1 MGEPPG
7 VVTGVLTNQEILD
20 LCGLGGQGGDPL
32 EESGSGPIKPC
43 RRKNVRSASYDLR
56 LGKKFHAA
64 SALGFEGQFNTVSG
78 LKVSEL
84 REEQDETIFIPPN
97 EVVVVACLERLCMPD
112 DMVGHLTL
120 KQDILLQGLIMASQ
134 SQIDAGYEG
143 SIFALFYNLTDA
155 EVSLKYDDSILRLE
169 LVRLKE
175 DSLRPYDGDY
185 RDAPLSKVLKGSIRS
200 SLAKIHDDVATGG
213 KEVEAAKVSMADAQG
228 SMEDRITAAR
238 EGLES
243 RFERVRLFSMGTLL
257 AAIAVLVAVGT
268 SFNSDLG
275 QTREKVARLEA
286 ESGSQREVKKLQA
299 ELAALRRQVR
309 VGSERVGR
317 LEQERGP

>member
-20 LCGLGGQGGDPL
+20 LCGLPGQRGNPL
-32 EESGSGPIKPC
+32 EESSSGPIKPC

-64 SALGFEGQFNTVSG
+64 SAVGFEGQFNSISG

-84 REEQDETIFIPPN
+84 REEHDETIVIPPN
-97 EVVVVACLERLCMPD
+97 EVVVVACLERLCMPE

-143 SIFALFYNLTDA
+143 NIFALFYNLTDT

-175 DSLRPYDGDY
+175 ASLRPYDGDY

-200 SLAKIHDDVATGG
+200 SLAKIRDDVATRGQ
-213 KEVEAAKVSMADAQG
+213 EVDAAKASMAEAQG
-228 SMEDRITAAR
+228 SMEHRITTAR

-243 RFERVRLFSMGTLL
+243 RFERVRSISFGTLL
-257 AAIAVLVAVGT
+257 AAIAVLVAVGI

-275 QTREKVARLEA
+275 QTRDRVARLEA
-286 ESGSQREVKKLQA
+286 QSGSQREVKKLRA
-299 ELAALRRQVR
+299 ELAAVRRQIR
-309 VGSERVGR
+309 VGSKRIGR
-317 LEQERGP
+317 LEQEQGH